1 VQKSNDELVVL
12 ITPHV
17 VRLPHP
23 SGASQVML
31 LPTHQ

>member
-1 VQKSNDELVVL
+1 MRSNDELVIL

-31 LPTHQ
+31 MPTHQ